1 MFDGKV
7 LQIDEDATI
16 LHAEMKTKDGET
28 VVGVYQLVGWT
39 TAPKSVKAKAELE
52 LWVPPKVSHPI
63 QQLFFQYAIVGKL
76 SKPNF

>member
-7 LQIDEDATI
+7 LQIDEDANI
-16 LHAEMKTKDGET
+16 LHAEMKTEDGET

-39 TAPKSVKAKAELE
+39 TAPKAVKAKAELE

-63 QQLFFQYAIVGKL
+63 Q
-76 SKPNF
+76 

>member
-1 MFDGKV
+1 MEVKVFDGKV
-7 LQIDEDATI
+7 LQIDEDANI
-16 LHAEMKTKDGET
+16 LHAEMKTREGET

-63 QQLFFQYAIVGKL
+63 Q
-76 SKPNF
+76 